1 MNVVAHIR
9 ELVVE
14 GDASFS
20 LQQFQERLGAEL
32 ARLGLAVPTEL
43 VLGELVVHAGPSLDA
58 AVAAT
63 VRTLGERL
71 RGQDR

>member
-14 GDASFS
+14 GEARFS

-32 ARLGLAVPTEL
+32 ARLNLVVPVELA
-43 VLGELVVHAGPSLDA
+43 LGELVVHAAPSLDG

-63 VRTLGERL
+63 VQALGERL
-71 RGQDR
+71 RGHTS

>member
-14 GDASFS
+14 GDSRFS

-32 ARLGLAVPTEL
+32 ARLNLVVPTEL
-43 VLGELVVHAGPSLDA
+43 VLGELVVHAGPSLEG

-63 VRTLGERL
+63 LQVLGERL
-71 RGQDR
+71 RGHTA